1 MCNLL
6 EIHFFYYHIFMLGD
20 FKKKIKFSERL
31 NLIVKIL
38 NCFLILREAE
48 Q

>member
-20 FKKKIKFSERL
+20 FKK
-31 NLIVKIL
+31 N
-38 NCFLILREAE
+38 LILREAE
-48 Q
+48 LDCQNFKLFFNSQRG

>member
-20 FKKKIKFSERL
+20 LKKK
-31 NLIVKIL
+31 
-38 NCFLILREAE
+38 LILREAE
-48 Q
+48 LDCQNFKLFFNSQRG

>member
-20 FKKKIKFSERL
+20 FFKK
-31 NLIVKIL
+31 N
-38 NCFLILREAE
+38 LILREAE
-48 Q
+48 LDCQNFKLFFNSQRG